1 MATESSASLTDWN
14 ITFPVKKSDNE
25 VFHPSDRM
33 LVYTATY
40 SGGNDIRRAKVRI
53 LVDDTEINNG
63 SELIVD
69 PDLGGSTVFTFDISK
84 IVENY
89 VSSTLPTLGTATG
102 TNISA
107 DNISADIRISI
118 ADVSLVSTTLTT
130 GTYRTMIASDDI
142 AVFKGGYDDSRI
154 HDGDFIDTDNDGVK
168 LRPYMSNRP
177 LKVRSTPTDNIFI
190 GGFDNGNWNRLEI
203 DVTTYIGASTEN
215 TYSTSINTSSFE
227 DSFYTGIGPANVEA
241 QSSSIITDSTTHYTV
256 RLRFS
261 ELGFIFD
268 TDRTYT
274 VVLDKDCN
282 DSYTEL
288 CFLNEYGFFDYY
300 LFRGDKIRK
309 LKADH
314 GYIKKPRTL
323 SRTSTISD
331 RLKES
336 TGVAYDIN
344 YSISTGLVKKEV
356 SAWLEEL
363 YTSPEVYI
371 IENGNYFPIEVVS
384 QSVSTE
390 DKNKDIVNMAIEYR
404 YVQNKR

>member
-40 SGGNDIRRAKVRI
+40 SGVNDIRRAKVRI
-53 LVDDTEINNG
+53 LVDDVEINNG

-89 VSSTLPTLGTATG
+89 VSSVLPTLGTASG
-102 TNISA
+102 SNISA
-107 DNISADIRISI
+107 DNISADVRISI
-118 ADVSLVSTTLTT
+118 ADVSLVSNTLTT
-130 GTYRTMIASDDI
+130 GTYRTMGASDEI
-142 AVFKGGYDDSRI
+142 VVFKGGYDDSRI
-154 HDGDFIDTDNDGVK
+154 HDGDFIDTDNDGVR
-168 LRPYMSNRP
+168 LRPYMSNKP
-177 LKVRSTPTDNIFI
+177 LKVRATPTDNIFI
-190 GGFDNGNWNRLEI
+190 GVFKETSFTDLDLDI
-203 DVTTYIGASTEN
+203 TTYIGASSEN
-215 TYSTSINTSSFE
+215 TYSKTWTTSTLNDTS
-227 DSFYTGIGPANVEA
+227 YVGIGPANIEA

-256 RLRFS
+256 RLRYGVTS
-261 ELGFIFD
+261 G
-268 TDRTYT
+268 RTYT
-274 VVLDKDCN
+274 VVLDRDCN

-356 SAWLEEL
+356 SVWLEEL

-371 IENGNYFPIEVVS
+371 IENGNYFPIEVLS
-384 QSVSTE
+384 QSVTTE

>member
-1 MATESSASLTDWN
+1 MATESSVSLTDWD
-14 ITFPVKKSDNE
+14 IDYPVKKSALE
-25 VFHPSDRM
+25 VFHPSNRM

-53 LVDDTEINNG
+53 LIDDTEINNG

-69 PDLGGSTVFTFDISK
+69 PDLGGTNVFTFDISA
-84 IVENY
+84 IVQNY
-89 VSSTLPTLGTATG
+89 VSSVLPTLGTASG
-102 TNISA
+102 SNYSA
-107 DNISADIRISI
+107 DDISVDVRISI
-118 ADVSLVSTTLTT
+118 ADVSLVGSVLTT
-130 GTYRTMIASDDI
+130 GTYRSMGSSDDI
-142 AVFKGGYDDSRI
+142 VVFKGGYDDSRI
-154 HDGDFIDTDNDGVK
+154 HDGDFIDTDNDGVR
-168 LRPYMSNRP
+168 LRPYMSNKP
-177 LKVRSTPTDNIFI
+177 LKVRATPTDNIFI
-190 GGFDNGNWNRLEI
+190 GGFNNGNWNRLEI
-203 DVTTYIGASTEN
+203 YVTTYIGASTEN
-215 TYSTSINTSSFE
+215 TYFASKNTASFN
-227 DSFYTGIGPANVEA
+227 DSFYTGIGPANIEA
-241 QSSSIITDSTTHYTV
+241 QDPTIITDSTTHYTV

-331 RLKES
+331 NLKES

-356 SAWLEEL
+356 SVWLEEL

-384 QSVSTE
+384 QSVTTE
-390 DKNKDIVNMAIEYR
+390 DKNKDIVNMAIEFR